1 MSNRIYGTRTDI
13 NEQEVR
19 DFYNKRAALASSMK
33 NPLSAV
39 VNGEQNPEQ
48 ADTRSRFD
56 REYIVPRLDLTPN
69 SAVLDIGCG
78 MGRFAEMALP
88 LCGRY
93 LGADFAPEMI
103 AAAEKRTAAYSD
115 QAKYVCASFSELMS
129 KPDSFFGGKFDCVIM
144 LGVCMYINDT
154 ELVKCLTRLV
164 DLLNDKCVM
173 YVGDAVGL
181 GTRLTLDQIHSD
193 QLDSDYSAISIY
205 RTAEEYVKLYSIFTK
220 QGFHF
225 AEQAYFP
232 PEING
237 TRYNDSDRWYA
248 ILKR

>member
-154 ELVKCLTRLV
+154 ELVKIPDQTSRPSERQVRYVRWRRSRFRNAADSGSDTFRPAGQRLQR
-164 DLLNDKCVM
+164 NIQN
-173 YVGDAVGL
+173 
-181 GTRLTLDQIHSD
+181 R
-193 QLDSDYSAISIY
+193 
-205 RTAEEYVKLYSIFTK
+205 
-220 QGFHF
+220 
-225 AEQAYFP
+225 
-232 PEING
+232 
-237 TRYNDSDRWYA
+237 
-248 ILKR
+248 

>member
-78 MGRFAEMALP
+78 MGDLPKWRFRYAEGIWA
-88 LCGRY
+88 R
-93 LGADFAPEMI
+93 
-103 AAAEKRTAAYSD
+103 
-115 QAKYVCASFSELMS
+115 
-129 KPDSFFGGKFDCVIM
+129 
-144 LGVCMYINDT
+144 
-154 ELVKCLTRLV
+154 
-164 DLLNDKCVM
+164 
-173 YVGDAVGL
+173 
-181 GTRLTLDQIHSD
+181 
-193 QLDSDYSAISIY
+193 ISL
-205 RTAEEYVKLYSIFTK
+205 R
-220 QGFHF
+220 
-225 AEQAYFP
+225 
-232 PEING
+232 
-237 TRYNDSDRWYA
+237 R
-248 ILKR
+248 

>member
-56 REYIVPRLDLTPN
+56 REYIVPRLDLTQN

-78 MGRFAEMALP
+78 MGRFAEMVLP

-144 LGVCMYINDT
+144 LGVCMYISKMPDQTSRPSERQVRFVCWRRSRFRNAADSGSDT
-154 ELVKCLTRLV
+154 FRPAGQRLQR
-164 DLLNDKCVM
+164 NIQN
-173 YVGDAVGL
+173 
-181 GTRLTLDQIHSD
+181 R
-193 QLDSDYSAISIY
+193 
-205 RTAEEYVKLYSIFTK
+205 
-220 QGFHF
+220 
-225 AEQAYFP
+225 
-232 PEING
+232 
-237 TRYNDSDRWYA
+237 
-248 ILKR
+248 

>member
-56 REYIVPRLDLTPN
+56 REYIVPRLDLTQN

-78 MGRFAEMALP
+78 MGRFAEMVLP

-115 QAKYVCASFSELMS
+115 QAKN
-129 KPDSFFGGKFDCVIM
+129 
-144 LGVCMYINDT
+144 MYA
-154 ELVKCLTRLV
+154 R
-164 DLLNDKCVM
+164 
-173 YVGDAVGL
+173 
-181 GTRLTLDQIHSD
+181 HS
-193 QLDSDYSAISIY
+193 A
-205 RTAEEYVKLYSIFTK
+205 
-220 QGFHF
+220 
-225 AEQAYFP
+225 
-232 PEING
+232 N
-237 TRYNDSDRWYA
+237 
-248 ILKR
+248 

>member
-78 MGRFAEMALP
+78 MGRFAEMVLP

-115 QAKYVCASFSELMS
+115 HAKYVCASFSELMS
-129 KPDSFFGGKFDCVIM
+129 RPDSFFGGKFDCVIM

-154 ELVKCLTRLV
+154 ELVNKMPDQTSRPSERQVRFVRWRRSRFRNAADSGSDTFRPAGQRLQR
-164 DLLNDKCVM
+164 NIQN
-173 YVGDAVGL
+173 
-181 GTRLTLDQIHSD
+181 R
-193 QLDSDYSAISIY
+193 
-205 RTAEEYVKLYSIFTK
+205 
-220 QGFHF
+220 
-225 AEQAYFP
+225 
-232 PEING
+232 
-237 TRYNDSDRWYA
+237 
-248 ILKR
+248 

>member
-56 REYIVPRLDLTPN
+56 REYIVPRLDLTQN

-78 MGRFAEMALP
+78 MGRFAEMVLP

-154 ELVKCLTRLV
+154 ELVKCLDQTSRPSERQVRFVCWRRSRFRNAADSGSDTFRPAGQRLQR
-164 DLLNDKCVM
+164 NIQN
-173 YVGDAVGL
+173 
-181 GTRLTLDQIHSD
+181 R
-193 QLDSDYSAISIY
+193 
-205 RTAEEYVKLYSIFTK
+205 
-220 QGFHF
+220 
-225 AEQAYFP
+225 
-232 PEING
+232 
-237 TRYNDSDRWYA
+237 
-248 ILKR
+248 

>member
-33 NPLSAV
+33 NPLS
-39 VNGEQNPEQ
+39 
-48 ADTRSRFD
+48 
-56 REYIVPRLDLTPN
+56 
-69 SAVLDIGCG
+69 
-78 MGRFAEMALP
+78 
-88 LCGRY
+88 
-93 LGADFAPEMI
+93 
-103 AAAEKRTAAYSD
+103 
-115 QAKYVCASFSELMS
+115 
-129 KPDSFFGGKFDCVIM
+129 
-144 LGVCMYINDT
+144 
-154 ELVKCLTRLV
+154 
-164 DLLNDKCVM
+164 

-193 QLDSDYSAISIY
+193 QLDSDYSAIY

-225 AEQAYFP
+225 DEQTYFP